1 MILLTDDKTEFYE
14 KQKVCHIC
22 KKEFSADKNDKVY
35 SDYTIKSEIIVVTRE
50 ILEEL
55 LIVFAI

>member
-1 MILLTDDKTEFYE
+1 MIPLTDEETEFYE
-14 KQKVCHIC
+14 NQKGCYKILHL
-22 KKEFSADKNDKVY
+22 N
-35 SDYTIKSEIIVVTRE
+35 YTIKSEIIVITRK